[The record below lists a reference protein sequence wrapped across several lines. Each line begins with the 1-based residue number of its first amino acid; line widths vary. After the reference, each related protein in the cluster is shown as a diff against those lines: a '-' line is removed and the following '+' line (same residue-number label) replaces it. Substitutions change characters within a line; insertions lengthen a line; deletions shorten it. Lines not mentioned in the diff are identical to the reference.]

1 MRAVCFVERIE
12 FELSGN
18 VFKNAITLGDVD
30 NDGHSELII
39 GNSDGDISIFKGDKC
54 WQKLSGL
61 GMVSAICVGDVMNCG
76 SNALIVICGDGWCHI
91 YLSLQPKTEEPE
103 ESSVSGKLQRIHIQR
118 IPPNTK
124 MILLGDI
131 DNDGKQELVM
141 GLTDRVVRSYRWQRS
156 VSGGKLVCL
165 NKWECARQ
173 IGSLTLNHGPQ
184 GAPCLLVSQPGG
196 TYMRIRTE
204 AKETDENDKEERSP
218 FACVDYHPLS
228 SNKMRNPNISSEII
242 GDIVQGQDAAPE
254 KGRPYVVATL
264 DGTLLFAQQEQ
275 VLWSIQVDHRLFA
288 LSKLDLTGDGRD
300 EIVACSWDGQTYIVD
315 QSKHSVRFQLEE
327 SVAGFC
333 AGMYSISTTSSP
345 VPCLIYTTFSNKV
358 YIYHNVKLAS
368 LASKSLMFK
377 VVEGKDAVNEVCA
390 EDVVSDRKK
399 LKNLI
404 EWCLYNKHTL

>member
-204 AKETDENDKEERSP
+204 AKETDENDK
-218 FACVDYHPLS
+218 
-228 SNKMRNPNISSEII
+228 
-242 GDIVQGQDAAPE
+242 
-254 KGRPYVVATL
+254 
-264 DGTLLFAQQEQ
+264 
-275 VLWSIQVDHRLFA
+275 SIQVDHRLFA

>member
-12 FELSGN
+12 FEFSGN

-39 GNSDGDISIFKGDKC
+39 GSSDGDILIFKGDKC

-61 GMVSAICVGDVMNCG
+61 GMVSAIGVGDVMNCG

-91 YLSLQPKTEEPE
+91 YLSLQPKTEELE
-103 ESSVSGKLQRIHIQR
+103 ESNVSGKLQRIHIQR

-141 GLTDRVVRSYRWQRS
+141 GLTDRVVRSYRWHRS

-184 GAPCLLVSQPGG
+184 AVPYLLISQPGG

-204 AKETDENDKEERSP
+204 ALNNDENNKEEKSP
-218 FACVDYHPLS
+218 FASVDYHPLS
-228 SNKMRNPNISSEII
+228 SNKMRNPNISSEIFCVI
-242 GDIVQGQDAAPE
+242 NVHYILKIPNNIQFHVN
-254 KGRPYVVATL
+254 
-264 DGTLLFAQQEQ
+264 F
-275 VLWSIQVDHRLFA
+275 VLRSMQVDHRLFA
-288 LSKLDLTGDGRD
+288 LNKLDVTGDGRD
-300 EIVACSWDGQTYIVD
+300 EIIACSWDGQTYIID
-315 QSKHSVRFQLEE
+315 QSKHSVSFQLEE

-333 AGMYSISTTSSP
+333 AGMYSISTATSP

-377 VVEGKDAVNEVCA
+377 VVEQKDTINEICA
-390 EDVVSDRKK
+390 QDVVSDKKK
-399 LKNLI
+399 LKALI
-404 EWCLYNKHTL
+404 EWCLYNKHSL